1 MALRSIG
8 CRSGAS
14 VPSEPGA
21 LVPVVLVEGAAAGGH
36 GFGTCDHAGVI
47 KVIRT
52 ATGSSF
58 AMDVSSTLGNF
69 RRGEKFPA
77 LQEVMLYSHAPS
89 PLAGE
94 FPMTFEKVRLPRSCP
109 SGRRSTNLDA
119 GSKAEPHA

>member
-1 MALRSIG
+1 
-8 CRSGAS
+8 
-14 VPSEPGA
+14 
-21 LVPVVLVEGAAAGGH
+21 
-36 GFGTCDHAGVI
+36 
-47 KVIRT
+47 
-52 ATGSSF
+52 
-58 AMDVSSTLGNF
+58 MDVSSTLGNF